1 MARGAAHY
9 PWEDAPL
16 HARFDMSKVKPVALA
31 CLQRDP
37 AARPSAAMLKD
48 MVDELGLRTRTQ
60 QGTSGATVQSRDGGQ
75 LVCTV

>member
-1 MARGAAHY
+1 MARGAARY

-16 HARFDMSKVKPVALA
+16 HPRYDMSKVKPVALA

-37 AARPSAAMLKD
+37 AARPSAATLKN

-60 QGTSGATVQSRDGGQ
+60 QGTSGVTVQSRDDGQ
-75 LVCTV
+75 TVRTV